1 MPYRY
6 PENPMDRCKPT
17 STPARAKVESVG
29 YEKPTLSYIALIAMA
44 ILSTEQKKM
53 NLSEIYAYIEEH
65 YPYYRR
71 KGPGWRNS
79 IRHNLSLNDCFVKV
93 GRCSNGKG
101 NYWGIHAANFED
113 FSQGDFRRRRAKRRI
128 RTLTELSQYY
138 DTMNYQH
145 HPYRPANTFQPPP
158 ATSPGLLPLS
168 PMYLSYTTP
177 SSSPQGCSYWNNDPN
192 LGAYHQSLISQDVTA
207 KSTSTSNCFQILS
220 TSSLTHSD

>member
-1 MPYRY
+1 
-6 PENPMDRCKPT
+6 MDKYKAT
-17 STPARAKVESVG
+17 TPVRVKVESVG

-44 ILSTEQKKM
+44 ILSTDQKKM

-65 YPYYRR
+65 YPYYRK

-128 RTLTELSQYY
+128 RTLTELSQCY
-138 DTMNYQH
+138 DYQH
-145 HPYRPANTFQPPP
+145 HPYRPANAFQSP
-158 ATSPGLLPLS
+158 AASPGLLPLS
-168 PMYLSYTTP
+168 PMYLSHTTP
-177 SSSPQGCSYWNNDPN
+177 GDSPQGCSYWNSDPN
-192 LGAYHQSLISQDVTA
+192 LGAYHQSLTTNQDVTA
-207 KSTSTSNCFQILS
+207 KLTSASSCFQIL
-220 TSSLTHSD
+220 TSSSLSSTHSD

>member
-1 MPYRY
+1 
-6 PENPMDRCKPT
+6 MDRCKVT
-17 STPARAKVESVG
+17 ASTTPARSKVEPVG

-44 ILSTEQKKM
+44 ILSTDQKKM

-113 FSQGDFRRRRAKRRI
+113 FSQGDFRRRRAKRQI
-128 RTLTELSQYY
+128 RTLTELSQCY
-138 DTMNYQH
+138 DPINYQH
-145 HPYRPANTFQPPP
+145 HPYRPANAFQPPV
-158 ATSPGLLPLS
+158 ATSPGLFPLS

-177 SSSPQGCSYWNNDPN
+177 SSSPPQGCSYWNSDPN
-192 LGAYHQSLISQDVTA
+192 LGAYHQSLATQDT
-207 KSTSTSNCFQILS
+207 KPPTTTSNCFQILTS
-220 TSSLTHSD
+220 SSLTHSN